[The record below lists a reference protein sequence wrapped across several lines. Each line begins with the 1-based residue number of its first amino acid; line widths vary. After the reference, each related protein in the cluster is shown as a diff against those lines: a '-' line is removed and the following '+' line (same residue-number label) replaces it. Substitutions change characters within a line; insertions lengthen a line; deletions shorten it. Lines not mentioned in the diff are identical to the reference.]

1 MTSKYII
8 LGLLS
13 IVILCSILKKNTKEN
28 YTILAEE
35 NGPADLGGD
44 HGGYE
49 KVGNAMMA
57 KDCQDACEKDPHCKY
72 VNRPARLKNYEKG
85 ECWKAKDYAQEV
97 TGAKG
102 KGNNNT
108 PVVTWYNEKYVKPA
122 PSVYKGT
129 FGGYKFRSR
138 GAAEKEC
145 KRLGL
150 QLCLSTQI
158 QNMRKADKPQE
169 TDNTQN
175 VCNSGWT
182 KDKRGWWVGR
192 WKGWGC
198 GGHTKHWRT
207 WHSWR
212 GSSAHCCTKGRV
224 P

>member
-8 LGLLS
+8 LGLLT
-13 IVILCSILKKNTKEN
+13 IVILCSILKINTKEN

-35 NGPADLGGD
+35 KGPADLGGD

-85 ECWKAKDYAQEV
+85 ECWKAKDYEQEV

-138 GAAEKEC
+138 GAAENEC

-158 QNMRKADKPQE
+158 QNI
-169 TDNTQN
+169 
-175 VCNSGWT
+175 
-182 KDKRGWWVGR
+182 
-192 WKGWGC
+192 
-198 GGHTKHWRT
+198 
-207 WHSWR
+207 
-212 GSSAHCCTKGRV
+212 
-224 P
+224 